1 MNNILFIV
9 PHPDDEIVG
18 ASIIINRLLK
28 KKKLFFFFL
37 TNGVISKNQQW
48 FWDRNGYENKV
59 KRRNKEMKSS
69 ISNLGFKK
77 FYLQNI
83 STRSLKLNIEKTYN
97 KILKIGKS
105 HKIDTIFCPAYEGG
119 HQDHDV
125 ANFICSRLNGY
136 FSIYEFAEYNF
147 FQKKINSNKF
157 IKPAKKDI
165 IIELTN
171 EEKKIKRK
179 MLNIYLSESN
189 NLNYISLKQ
198 ESYRK
203 LINYDYMKPPHQ
215 GTLFYRRFSFFDW
228 HPRVDSDSPELICK
242 CIAES
247 KIF

>member
-28 KKKLFFFFL
+28 KKKIFFFFL

-59 KRRNKEMKSS
+59 KRRNKEMRSS

-97 KILKIGKS
+97 KILKIGKL

-125 ANFICSRLNGY
+125 ANFICSRLKGY

-157 IKPAKKDI
+157 IKPAKKDV

-215 GTLFYRRFSFFDW
+215 GTLFYRRFSFFGW

-242 CIAES
+242 FISES